1 VFNGLNLRKD
11 VKNIPSSRNNIVP
24 KETVCSSLKIDC
36 AKYYL
41 YRCTVYFVV
50 DLSNTPTNAVHVL
63 VVPYG
68 VRLPTPYGT
77 TRTWTAGLKRTA
89 YDSRTTHDTLP
100 QHQINI
106 TKSLS
111 VLNSKLSK
119 EQSKLPEDDSMIETC
134 RSVLS
139 VLM

>member
-1 VFNGLNLRKD
+1 MFNGLNLRKD

-50 DLSNTPTNAVHVL
+50 DLSNIPTNAVDVL
-63 VVPYG
+63 VVPYS

-77 TRTWTAGLKRTA
+77 TSTWTACLKRKA